1 MNTDTGR
8 EGRHR
13 ADINGSTGTRSWD
26 EIEEWSRESSGERR
40 GFRWSALKE
49 PRVLLGIL
57 TAGAL
62 ALGGAHMATSM
73 TPREDTVAVNEEAP
87 PGPPHSTSSPRDF
100 ASAAPTASSPPAI
113 VGGAAQPVASPE
125 APHTILVHVVGA
137 VKDPRVVE
145 LPADSR
151 VGEALEAAGGA
162 TDEADLSRLNLARVV
177 SDGEQVFVPRQGE
190 DIPAGLPAPS
200 PQQGAIPGDS
210 TGENPSDHGLL
221 NINTATESELEEL
234 PGVGPAIA
242 SRIVE
247 HRTTNGAFTSIEQLQ
262 DVKGIGPAIF
272 EKLRERIT
280 V

>member
-1 MNTDTGR
+1 M
-8 EGRHR
+8 
-13 ADINGSTGTRSWD
+13 
-26 EIEEWSRESSGERR
+26 
-40 GFRWSALKE
+40 
-49 PRVLLGIL
+49 LLGIL

-162 TDEADLSRLNLARVV
+162 T
-177 SDGEQVFVPRQGE
+177 GE

-200 PQQGAIPGDS
+200 PQQGATPGDS